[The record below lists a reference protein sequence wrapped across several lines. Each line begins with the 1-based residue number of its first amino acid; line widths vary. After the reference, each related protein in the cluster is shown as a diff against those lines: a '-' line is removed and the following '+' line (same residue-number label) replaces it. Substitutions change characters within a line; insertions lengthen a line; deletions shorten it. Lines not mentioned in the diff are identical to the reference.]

1 MRKGRCNFENF
12 IRKASAFFVAVGLA
26 VSVTGCGDAVMDY
39 MKKNN
44 LANSQDYWEKQH
56 EAEETAAQE
65 TETSDDASDAAGSSS
80 GNSAGS
86 VGSSGWGSGSKEN
99 DSEKDASN
107 TASSES
113 SASESGESDDS
124 DALSSKA
131 ETGTSDINESDKGA
145 SDKESADETGSDT
158 EAEDSASA
166 STTIDVDKVNKAI
179 DNLITQIEQET
190 GRTNRR
196 KDVEAEDAGNGSD
209 ATTYFSDTYQNAQRN
224 TLGLTEVDIPALKAS
239 QQGKYAYEH
248 LTEEG
253 KTLYVELLTIIQH
266 RAQDIVVSTL
276 DEEILDVVCTFV
288 LTDHPEIFYMDGYT
302 YTRYTL
308 GGELKKISFTGNYI
322 YSAEEI
328 EARQARI
335 DQYAS
340 TCLAGAPMDGD
351 DYAKVKY
358 VYDYLISNT
367 EYDSSAPDN
376 QNICS
381 VFLNGRSVCQGYAKA
396 TQYLLNKLGI
406 PTTLV
411 TGKVNGVG
419 HAWNLVFADGEY
431 TYVDTTWGD
440 SSYQKVE
447 SGANSQKMPLINYT
461 YLCCTTQD
469 ISKTH
474 TISETLPMP
483 ACTSMRNNYYVR
495 EGEYF
500 TEIDMGAVGA
510 LFERRYADGSNNVT
524 IKCSTQEIYSG
535 IINKLI
541 NEQQVFGFMDG
552 SNNTVSYTTFDEQY
566 ILIIWLY

>member
-12 IRKASAFFVAVGLA
+12 IRKASAFFAIVGLA
-26 VSVTGCGDAVMDY
+26 LSVTGCGDAVADY

-44 LANSQDYWEKQH
+44 LTNAQDYWEKQP
-56 EAEETAAQE
+56 EADEASESEAQAPETAEADEGSSTQDQSSAAGSSASDQDDKASDSDE
-65 TETSDDASDAAGSSS
+65 DKSGSAESAASSDNSASEGVTSDDAGALSSEKPADESDEADS
-80 GNSAGS
+80 G
-86 VGSSGWGSGSKEN
+86 EN
-99 DSEKDASN
+99 DS
-107 TASSES
+107 
-113 SASESGESDDS
+113 G
-124 DALSSKA
+124 
-131 ETGTSDINESDKGA
+131 
-145 SDKESADETGSDT
+145 KEA
-158 EAEDSASA
+158 ADSASN
-166 STTIDVDKVNKAI
+166 SSTIDVDKVNKAI
-179 DNLITQIEQET
+179 DDLITQLEQET

-248 LTEEG
+248 LTEDG

-276 DEEILDVVCTFV
+276 DEETLDVVCSFV

-340 TCLAGAPMDGD
+340 TCLSGVPMDGD
-351 DYAKVKY
+351 DYSKVKY

-419 HAWNLVFADGEY
+419 HAWNLVYADGEY

-440 SSYQKVE
+440 SSYQKIE
-447 SGANSQKMPLINYT
+447 SSSSSQKMPLINYT

-483 ACTSMRNNYYVR
+483 VCTSMRNNYYVR

-500 TEIDMGAVGA
+500 TETDMGAMAA

-524 IKCSTQEIYSG
+524 IKCSTQEIYND

-541 NEQQVFGFMDG
+541 SEQQVFGFMDG